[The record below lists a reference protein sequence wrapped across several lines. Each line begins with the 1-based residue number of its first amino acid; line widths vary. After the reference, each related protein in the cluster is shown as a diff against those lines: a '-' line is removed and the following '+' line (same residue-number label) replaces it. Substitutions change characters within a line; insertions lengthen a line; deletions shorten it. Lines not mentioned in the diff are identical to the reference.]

1 VKDEIE
7 FSILRISEKRYKA
20 EAEVELLTKQLAE
33 RDAEIAALK
42 AQVQTL
48 SQENTLLKATKKGG
62 MVGSN
67 TTSPRRAMPG
77 VSDRSVTELS
87 LISLTEGERIRLWH
101 RARRER
107 RPKRDAAT
115 TVAAAAIQGRRG
127 RCLLVWH
134 GWRRAK
140 PQGRCQSSA
149 E

>member
-1 VKDEIE
+1 MKDEIE

-101 RARRER
+101 RA
-107 RPKRDAAT
+107 
-115 TVAAAAIQGRRG
+115 
-127 RCLLVWH
+127 
-134 GWRRAK
+134 
-140 PQGRCQSSA
+140 
-149 E
+149 